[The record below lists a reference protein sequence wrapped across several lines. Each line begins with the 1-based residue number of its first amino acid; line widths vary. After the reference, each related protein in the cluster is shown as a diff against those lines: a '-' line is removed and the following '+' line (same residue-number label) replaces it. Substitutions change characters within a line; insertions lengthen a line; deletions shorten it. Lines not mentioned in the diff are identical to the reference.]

1 MTGVLKIKEK
11 LMREINYSRL
21 LRTDQ
26 NEMIKVVNE
35 TILDADL
42 PYVYK
47 QRLQG

>member
-1 MTGVLKIKEK
+1 VFKDKSGRKKM
-11 LMREINYSRL
+11 MREINYSRL

-42 PYVYK
+42 PYVYMNN
-47 QRLQG
+47 L

>member
-1 MTGVLKIKEK
+1 
-11 LMREINYSRL
+11 MREINYSCL

-47 QRLQG
+47 QLVRLINQNDLYF